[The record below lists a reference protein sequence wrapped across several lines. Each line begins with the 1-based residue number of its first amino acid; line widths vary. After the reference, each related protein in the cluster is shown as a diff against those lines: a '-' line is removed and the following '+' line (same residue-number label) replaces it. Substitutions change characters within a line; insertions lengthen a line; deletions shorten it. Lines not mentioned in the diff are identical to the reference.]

1 MSIRAALRYARAVY
15 AGAKES
21 NTEELVYG
29 NMKSIADTLNQ
40 SKELRLVLESPQIKS
55 EDKRASLHAIFTE
68 VSEIT
73 TSLLDILIDNGRAG
87 LLEKVAQSYIKLYN
101 EEHGIV
107 TAQVTTAIALDD
119 ALESKILAK
128 VKEFTGSE
136 QVILKHKIDTEILG
150 GFILRVG
157 DMQYDASVSNQ
168 LERVQKEFS
177 KRL

>member
-1 MSIRAALRYARAVY
+1 MSIRAASRYAKAVY

-21 NTEELVYG
+21 KTEKPVYD
-29 NMKSIADTLNQ
+29 NMKDIEKTLSE
-40 SKELRLVLESPQIKS
+40 SKELRNVLESPQIKS
-55 EDKRASLHAIFTE
+55 EDKRASLHAIFNN

-87 LLEKVAQSYIKLYN
+87 LLEKTAQSYIQLYN
-101 EEHGIV
+101 EEHNIV
-107 TAQVTTAIALDD
+107 TANVTTAVDLDD
-119 ALESKILAK
+119 DLEQKILAK
-128 VKEFTGSE
+128 VKQITGSE
-136 QVILKHKIDTEILG
+136 QVIIKHEIDQEILG

-168 LERVQKEFS
+168 LERVHKEFS